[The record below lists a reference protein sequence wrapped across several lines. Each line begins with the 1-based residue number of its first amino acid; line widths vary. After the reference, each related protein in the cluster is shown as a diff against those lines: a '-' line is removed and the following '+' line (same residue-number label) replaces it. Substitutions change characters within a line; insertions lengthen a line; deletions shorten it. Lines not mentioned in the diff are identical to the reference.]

1 MGEASG
7 TLRGVTL
14 DGLAFRVP
22 ADINVT
28 LNLSEF
34 ENENIPTSGR
44 SVQKKTLRSPDAE
57 GVVLIANPVEQ
68 ETLRDLAGRLEAFP
82 VSAELA
88 DGAVGRTT
96 GTINFEN
103 VETQENRA
111 TIKIMPD
118 RAVGAWEL
126 FAA

>member
-7 TLRGVTL
+7 SLRGVIL
-14 DGLAFRVP
+14 DGLAYRVP
-22 ADINVT
+22 ADINVS
-28 LNLSEF
+28 LNLSEY
-34 ENENIPTSGR
+34 ENENVATSGL

-57 GVVLIANPVEQ
+57 GVVLIANPIEQ
-68 ETLRDLAGRLEAFP
+68 ETLRDLAGRLAAFP
-82 VSAELA
+82 MSAELA
-88 DGAVGRTT
+88 DGSVWRTT

-118 RAVGAWEL
+118 RAIDAWQL
-126 FAA
+126 FSA

>member
-7 TLRGVTL
+7 TLRGVTF

-28 LNLSEF
+28 LNLSEY
-34 ENENIPTSGR
+34 ENENIPTSGL
-44 SVQKKTLRSPDAE
+44 SVPKKTLRSPDAE
-57 GVVLIANPVEQ
+57 GVVLIANPIEQ

-82 VSAELA
+82 ISAELA
-88 DGAVGRTT
+88 DGSVWRTT
-96 GTINFEN
+96 GNINFEN

-111 TIKIMPD
+111 TVRIMPD

>member
-7 TLRGVTL
+7 TLRSVVL
-14 DGLAFRVP
+14 DGLSFRVP

-28 LNLSEF
+28 HNLSEY
-34 ENENIPTSGR
+34 ENENIPTTGE
-44 SVQKKTLRSPDAE
+44 SVRKKTLRSPDAE

-68 ETLRDLAGRLEAFP
+68 ETLKGMAARLDVFP
-82 VSAELA
+82 ISIEMA
-88 DGAVGRTT
+88 DGSVWRTT
-96 GTINFEN
+96 GNINFEN
-103 VETQENRA
+103 TESQENRA

-118 RAVGAWEL
+118 RAIDAWEL

>member
-28 LNLSEF
+28 LNLSEY
-34 ENENIPTSGR
+34 ENENIPTSGK
-44 SVQKKTLRSPDAE
+44 SVNKKTLRSPDAE

-82 VSAELA
+82 ISAELA
-88 DGAVGRTT
+88 DGSVWRTT

-111 TIKIMPD
+111 TVRIMPD
-118 RAVGAWEL
+118 RATNAWEL

>member
-28 LNLSEF
+28 LNLSEY
-34 ENENIPTSGR
+34 ENENIPTSGK
-44 SVQKKTLRSPDAE
+44 SVHKKTLRSPDAE
-57 GVVLIANPVEQ
+57 GVVLIANPIEQ
-68 ETLRDLAGRLEAFP
+68 ETLRTLAGRLEAFP
-82 VSAELA
+82 ISAELA
-88 DGAVGRTT
+88 DGSVWRTT

-111 TIKIMPD
+111 TVRIMPD
-118 RAVGAWEL
+118 RAVDAWEL